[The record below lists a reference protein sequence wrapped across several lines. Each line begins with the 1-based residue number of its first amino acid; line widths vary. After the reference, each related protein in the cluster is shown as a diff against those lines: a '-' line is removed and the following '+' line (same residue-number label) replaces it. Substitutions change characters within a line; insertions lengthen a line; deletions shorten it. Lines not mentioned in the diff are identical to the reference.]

1 MRFARWY
8 RQRAMTDHLLL
19 AQSTGAQP
27 ACAVSAMVHRTRRAP
42 LGKLDDTNP
51 EVFPTSNALETLRV
65 CSLSIR
71 QPKV

>member
-27 ACAVSAMVHRTRRAP
+27 ACAVSAMVHRTLPR
-42 LGKLDDTNP
+42 T
-51 EVFPTSNALETLRV
+51 T
-65 CSLSIR
+65 R
-71 QPKV
+71 QTRWY